1 MQLTPRELVDIRK
14 RISQDI
20 LPKHFEHFERFLNAS
35 QSGWLANT
43 SNPTMADIF
52 FGSRLRANF
61 IVERDEGVDEKILTQ
76 FPRIQMHFDKFVS
89 IPTVKKYYDAPASI
103 ECLKIIDVSHLPA
116 SPLPEV
122 ADVCHIFHTK

>member
-1 MQLTPRELVDIRK
+1 MKLTQAELLDTRK
-14 RISQDI
+14 RISQEI

-43 SNPTMADIF
+43 PHPTMADIF
-52 FGSRLRANF
+52 FGSRLRSNF
-61 IVERDEGVDEKILTQ
+61 IVERDEGVDEHILTQ
-76 FPRIQMHFDKFVS
+76 FPRIQKHFDKFVG

-116 SPLPEV
+116 SPLPEI
-122 ADVCHIFHTK
+122 ADVCHIFQTK